1 MSNRERRQ
9 QEAAARQA
17 ARDARTDAQQL
28 DRLVKAGHGECKEAE
43 RLEKR
48 IAATTEKK
56 GG

>member
-28 DRLVKAGHGECKEAE
+28 DRLVKAGHGERKEAE